1 MKKIAW
7 ITPSAYMDTD
17 YYIVPLLCKYYHID
31 WFILYKDNVPYE
43 KELNKLYG
51 MDNLAINLYEQASRQ
66 RSLKTALSDFKLFW
80 HIKKKK
86 YDIVYAGMFGF
97 PYFHVLS
104 ALILNRNKV
113 VIAAHN
119 VNTPKGAVNYW
130 PAKVY
135 AKYVLSVFKNF
146 QTFSESQRKLLLRM
160 YPHKKVLMAP
170 FLLKDYGTPTN
181 KKSKL
186 ITFLSFGNIREYKR
200 IDVLI
205 NAAQNSFEKTK
216 KLFKVIIAGNCDN
229 WGKYQSLIR
238 YPQLFDLRIGR
249 VENDDIPNLFG
260 ESHYFVTP
268 YQDIAQSGSVVVGI
282 NYECPIIASN
292 LEAFREYIKD
302 GETGYLIKPA
312 DVNALTTVMVDI
324 LETNNVNYEKM
335 RNRVRKIKETD
346 FNTQTIIDK
355 YVEFFD
361 SL

>member
-170 FLLKDYGTPTN
+170 FLLKDYGIPTN

-268 YQDIAQSGSVVVGI
+268 YQDIAQSGSVIVGI

-324 LETNNVNYEKM
+324 LETNNVNYENM